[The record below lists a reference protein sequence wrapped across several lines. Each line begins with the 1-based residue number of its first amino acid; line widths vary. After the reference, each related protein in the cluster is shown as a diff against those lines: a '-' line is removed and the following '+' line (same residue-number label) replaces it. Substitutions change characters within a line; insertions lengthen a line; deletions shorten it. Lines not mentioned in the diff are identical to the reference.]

1 MVRSS
6 PVPTDAVVVT
16 FASVI
21 ATCAESATLPL
32 PADAPPFAVVD
43 ELSVSVDEIVRLFAP
58 LIVEPSG
65 RPAVVVSLTT
75 LRAKEAPTPLVLPSL
90 DCFAV
95 ASAVL
100 VRFEPALRLR
110 SPFNVAF
117 GIAPSTS
124 PVELFTTTT
133 TAIEPA
139 TPTLV
144 PPAPEI

>member
-1 MVRSS
+1 M
-6 PVPTDAVVVT
+6 PTDAVVVT

-21 ATCAESATLPL
+21 ATCAERAMLPL
-32 PADAPPFAVVD
+32 PAEAPPFAVA
-43 ELSVSVDEIVRLFAP
+43 EEASVSVDEIVRFLAP

-75 LRAKEAPTPLVLPSL
+75 LSANEAPTPLVLPSL
-90 DCFAV
+90 ACFAV

-100 VRFEPALRLR
+100 VRFEAALKLR
-110 SPFNVAF
+110 SPSKAALAD
-117 GIAPSTS
+117 APSMS
-124 PVELFTTTT
+124 VVELLTTTR

-144 PPAPEI
+144 PPAPEIAVAE